1 MLCKLLRACVRA
13 CACMFVC
20 KRVCRLLVHSLHRAA
35 QCDVTTVQPYYGVGV
50 VLVGVT

>member
-1 MLCKLLRACVRA
+1 
-13 CACMFVC
+13 MFVY
-20 KRVCRLLVHSLHRAA
+20 KQVSRSLVHSLHGAA